1 MTRAAVPAV
10 LPPMATFSE
19 LVSTA
24 VRAATHHVSEG
35 SRRNARQALEVR
47 YELARQGSEALAAV
61 PLQAPARAAVAV
73 RLPQQQRDAG

>member
-1 MTRAAVPAV
+1 MTRAAPGRA
-10 LPPMATFSE
+10 LPPIATFSE

-24 VRAATHHVSEG
+24 VRAATQHVAEG

-61 PLQAPARAAVAV
+61 PGAVGGRRAAAAAAPQR
-73 RLPQQQRDAG
+73 RLTG

>member
-1 MTRAAVPAV
+1 
-10 LPPMATFSE
+10 MATYSE

-24 VRAATHHVSEG
+24 VRAATHHVAEG

-61 PLQAPARAAVAV
+61 PVHGPSRPAVAV
-73 RLPQQQRDAG
+73 PLPHQQAQRRLTG